1 MTETTHRTPLRI
13 RSIPD
18 AIAAVPYL
26 LGFHPADS
34 MLVIGFGGRHHTC
47 AVRVD
52 LPPLDDPAAHA
63 RTAEHAATVLGG
75 GGFRRALVLGYGA
88 RGRVEPAFA
97 AIRDTLPLEIVDA
110 ARVTGGRWWSLV
122 CDVPGCCPPGG
133 TPYDISSSLVAA
145 EATLAGRVA
154 LPGRSDLEETVAPHQ
169 GPARDSMRRATR
181 RAERRARTRD
191 LAALRDEALTLLARL
206 RSTPSP
212 DHHDLA
218 WLSVLLTDLRIRDEA
233 FVRIDLDDP
242 SADIAFWRTVLRHVE
257 EPYASA
263 PACLLAR
270 AAYAAGDGGLA
281 NVALD
286 RAAPDYSM
294 ATLLQAVI
302 AAGIPPDDPR
312 LRMTPEEL
320 STIHTTQEDDP

>member
-1 MTETTHRTPLRI
+1 MTETSHRTPMRI

-34 MLVIGFGGRHHTC
+34 MIVIGFGGPHHTC

-63 RTAEHAATVLGG
+63 RTAGHAAGVLGG
-75 GGFRRALVLGYGA
+75 GGLHRALVLGYGA
-88 RGRVEPAFA
+88 RHRVEPAFA

-110 ARVTGGRWWSLV
+110 ARVADGRWWSLV
-122 CDVPGCCPPGG
+122 CDVPDCCPPGG
-133 TPYDISSSLVAA
+133 TPYDIASSVVAA

-154 LPGRSDLEETVAPHQ
+154 LPGRSELASTVAPLQ
-169 GPARDSMRRATR
+169 GPARDSMRRATLQ
-181 RAERRARTRD
+181 AERRLRSQD
-191 LAALRDEALTLLARL
+191 PAALRDEALALLHRL
-206 RSTPSP
+206 RRAPSP
-212 DHHDLA
+212 AYEEIA
-218 WLSVLLTDLRIRDEA
+218 WLGVLLTDLRIRDEA

-257 EPYASA
+257 EPYAAA

-281 NVALD
+281 NIALD
-286 RAAPDYSM
+286 RADPDYSM
-294 ATLLQAVI
+294 AILLQAVI

-320 STIHTTQEDDP
+320 SDIYAAQEDP